1 MGNLISKL
9 GGSSESRPAPQ
20 TEAVGHDVT
29 IPLIRRAPVLE
40 TSRQLKRK
48 RSSTTIIWSQW
59 SVKEAS
65 ESDAE
70 RNERF
75 FTSKNIFSNSAPL
88 FLLHFGTR

>member
-48 RSSTTIIWSQW
+48 RSSTTIIWS
-59 SVKEAS
+59 VKEAS

-75 FTSKNIFSNSAPL
+75 FHI
-88 FLLHFGTR
+88 

>member
-29 IPLIRRAPVLE
+29 IPLVRRAPVLGTS

-48 RSSTTIIWSQW
+48 RSSTTIIW

-75 FTSKNIFSNSAPL
+75 FHI
-88 FLLHFGTR
+88 